1 MRREVFAQGA
11 LGAMLVMLLS
21 VLLNASTSTF
31 TPRRAF
37 ALEHFQDRL
46 YAVGGWNGQA
56 TQLDLVETID
66 DSLTGKWI
74 AAPPLIYARSQHTAV
89 AAADRLF
96 VLGGWSADT
105 GLVSAVEV
113 FDGNVWSTATHLPT
127 PRREPAAAILQN
139 KIVIAGGFNG
149 RNDSEVEGYSDVV
162 ESYDWKLNQWQRLAS
177 LQHPR
182 RGLTMVNVGDRLYA
196 IGGYTLEDGFIN
208 VVERYDP
215 LANMWETLT
224 WKIAPRTWAAS
235 IVVDDSILII
245 GGYNRE
251 GFLNLVE
258 RIDPRTG
265 AVCHP
270 PPLRYARSWLGA
282 VVLKNGILTL
292 GGEDKTGMVGTMEM
306 INPNCL
312 K

>member
-1 MRREVFAQGA
+1 
-11 LGAMLVMLLS
+11 
-21 VLLNASTSTF
+21 
-31 TPRRAF
+31 
-37 ALEHFQDRL
+37 
-46 YAVGGWNGQA
+46 
-56 TQLDLVETID
+56 
-66 DSLTGKWI
+66 
-74 AAPPLIYARSQHTAV
+74 
-89 AAADRLF
+89 
-96 VLGGWSADT
+96 
-105 GLVSAVEV
+105 
-113 FDGNVWSTATHLPT
+113 
-127 PRREPAAAILQN
+127 
-139 KIVIAGGFNG
+139 
-149 RNDSEVEGYSDVV
+149 
-162 ESYDWKLNQWQRLAS
+162 
-177 LQHPR
+177 
-182 RGLTMVNVGDRLYA
+182 MVNVGDRLYA

-292 GGEDKTGMVGTMEM
+292 GGEDQTGMVGTMEM

>member
-1 MRREVFAQGA
+1 MRREVFAQPA
-11 LGAMLVMLLS
+11 LG
-21 VLLNASTSTF
+21 VLLVALLIFLSSNPSQAI

-37 ALEHFQDRL
+37 ALAHFQNHL
-46 YAVGGWNGQA
+46 YAIGGWNGQA
-56 TQLDLVETID
+56 TQLSLVETID
-66 DSLTGKWI
+66 DSLAGKWI

-96 VLGGWSADT
+96 VLAGWSAEG

-113 FDGNVWSTATHLPT
+113 FDGTRWSTMTHLPT

-149 RNDSEVEGYSDVV
+149 RNDSEIEGYSDVV

-177 LQHPR
+177 LRHPR
-182 RGLTMVNVGDRLYA
+182 RGLTMVNVSDRLYA
-196 IGGYTLEDGFIN
+196 IGGYTLDDGFLN
-208 VVERYDP
+208 MVERYDP
-215 LANMWETLT
+215 LSNTWESLA

-235 IVVDDSILII
+235 VVVDDSIVII
-245 GGYNRE
+245 GGYNGE

-265 AVCHP
+265 AVCYP
-270 PPLRYARSWLGA
+270 PRLRYPRSWLGVTA
-282 VVLKNGILTL
+282 LKNGIVTL
-292 GGEDKTGMVGTMEM
+292 GGEDQTGMVGTMEM